1 VTLSNVNN
9 TPLRPFEPM
18 VLDCLGEISAAI
30 LKSPVGRQFPDLTA
44 FAFYIRKANLQ
55 KLAAVL
61 TSDEIRLGRGLC
73 FHIAP
78 ANIPINFAFT
88 WVFSLLAGN
97 ANVVR
102 LPSKDFPQVDAL
114 LSIINVTLEKYPTL
128 KERNAFVKYP
138 RTDNETT
145 AAYCQMADCRMIWGG
160 DRTIAA
166 IKALPTKPRCV
177 DITFADRYSVALIN
191 AEAILKADD
200 DQIARLAQDFYND
213 TYLMDQNACSSPQVI
228 LWEVGKLGSGEVEK
242 LGSSSEALAKEESGV
257 VEKAKERFWDA
268 VYELAEKKYVL
279 QDAVAVDKYT
289 LFCEE
294 AVSNPAIKSVVRN
307 GNLLYR
313 VELGSLVEK
322 PRNTLNTRKCADGKE
337 EADISC
343 DLCVSRFDLTAHRGK
358 AGFFFEHVL
367 KDREEFFSVVTEKFQ
382 TITQFGVDA
391 VQLAQQIAAA
401 HLRGIDRIVPIG
413 KAMDI
418 GVFWDGHDLIR
429 ELSRV
434 VICN

>member
-1 VTLSNVNN
+1 MILSNVNN
-9 TPLRPFEPM
+9 TPFRPFEPM
-18 VLDCLGEISAAI
+18 VLDCLGEISATI

-55 KLAAVL
+55 KVALNL
-61 TSDEIRLGRGLC
+61 NPDEIRLGRGIC

-78 ANIPINFAFT
+78 ANIPVNFAFT

-97 ANVVR
+97 ANIVR

-114 LSIINVTLEKYPTL
+114 LTIINTVLDKYPEL

-160 DRTIAA
+160 DRTIAS
-166 IKALPTKPRCV
+166 IKALPTMPRCV
-177 DITFADRYSVALIN
+177 DICFADRYSAALIN
-191 AEAILKADD
+191 ADAVMSADEA
-200 DQIARLAQDFYND
+200 QMARLAEGFYND

-228 LWEVGKLGSGEVEK
+228 LWEHDSPEAREKFWVAVET
-242 LGSSSEALAKEESGV
+242 LA
-257 VEKAKERFWDA
+257 R
-268 VYELAEKKYVL
+268 KKYVL

-294 AVSNPAIKSVVRN
+294 SVGNENIKSVIHK

-313 VELGSLVEK
+313 VELKALSS
-322 PRNTLNTRKCADGKE
+322 
-337 EADISC
+337 DI
-343 DLCVSRFDLTAHRGK
+343 VSHRGK
-358 AGFFFEHVL
+358 AGFFFEYAL
-367 KDREEFFSVVTEKFQ
+367 GNRQELFSIITEKFQ
-382 TITQFGVDA
+382 TITQFGIDA
-391 VQLAQQIAAA
+391 VELAQKIAAA

-429 ELSRV
+429 ELSRRMDMSK
-434 VICN
+434 

>member
-1 VTLSNVNN
+1 MTPLNVNN

-18 VLDCLGEISAAI
+18 VLDCLGEISATI

-78 ANIPINFAFT
+78 ANIPVNFAFT

-97 ANVVR
+97 ANIVR

-114 LSIINVTLEKYPTL
+114 LSIINVTLEKYPEL

-177 DITFADRYSVALIN
+177 DVTFADRYSVAIIS
-191 AEAILKADD
+191 AEAILAADAV
-200 DQIARLAQDFYND
+200 QIARLAQDFYND

-228 LWEVGKLGSGEVEK
+228 LWEG
-242 LGSSSEALAKEESGV
+242 ANI
-257 VEKAKERFWDA
+257 EKAQERFWAA
-268 VYELAEKKYVL
+268 VEEAAKAKYVL

-294 AVSNPAIKSVVRN
+294 AVGNDNIQSIRRM

-313 VELGSLVEK
+313 VELKSLSS
-322 PRNTLNTRKCADGKE
+322 
-337 EADISC
+337 DI
-343 DLCVSRFDLTAHRGK
+343 VSHRGK
-358 AGFFFEHVL
+358 AGFFFEYML
-367 KDREEFFSVVTEKFQ
+367 GNRQELFSVITEKFQ
-382 TITQFGVDA
+382 TITQFGIDA
-391 VQLAQQIAAA
+391 AELARQITAA

-429 ELSRV
+429 ELSRRV
-434 VICN
+434 DTAV

>member
-1 VTLSNVNN
+1 MTPSNVNN
-9 TPLRPFEPM
+9 TPLRPFDPM
-18 VLDCLGEISAAI
+18 VLDCLGEISTAI

-55 KLAAVL
+55 KLAL
-61 TSDEIRLGRGLC
+61 NLNPDEIRLGRGLC

-88 WVFSLLAGN
+88 WIFSLLAGN

-114 LSIINVTLEKYPTL
+114 LSIINATLEKYQEL

-160 DRTIAA
+160 DHTIAA
-166 IKALPTKPRCV
+166 IKALPAKPRCV

-191 AEAILKADD
+191 ADAILKTDD
-200 DQIARLAQDFYND
+200 VHIARLAQDFYND

-228 LWEVGKLGSGEVEK
+228 LWEGGD
-242 LGSSSEALAKEESGV
+242 
-257 VEKAKERFWDA
+257 VEKAKDRFWVA
-268 VYELAEKKYVL
+268 VEEVTRAKYVL

-294 AVSNPAIKSVVRN
+294 AVKNPAIKSITRS

-313 VELGSLVEK
+313 AELEYLPNPKLETLPPQLETINQK
-322 PRNTLNTRKCADGKE
+322 LETRNQKLETLTN
-337 EADISC
+337 
-343 DLCVSRFDLTAHRGK
+343 HRGK
-358 AGFFFEHVL
+358 AGFFFEYTL
-367 KDREEFFSVVTEKFQ
+367 QNRQELFSVVTEKFQ
-382 TITQFGVDA
+382 TIVQFGVDA
-391 VQLAQQIAAA
+391 VELAQQLVAA

-418 GVFWDGHDLIR
+418 GVLWDGHDLIR
-429 ELSRV
+429 ELSRCIV
-434 VICN
+434 A

>member
-1 VTLSNVNN
+1 MTLSNVNN

-44 FAFYIRKANLQ
+44 FAFYIRKANLL
-55 KLAAVL
+55 KLEAAF
-61 TSDEIRLGRGLC
+61 TSDEIRLGRGVC

-78 ANIPINFAFT
+78 ANIPVNFAFT

-97 ANVVR
+97 ANIVR

-114 LSIINVTLEKYPTL
+114 LTIIKDTLDKYPEL

-138 RTDNETT
+138 RTDNGTT

-160 DRTIAA
+160 DRTIAS

-177 DITFADRYSVALIN
+177 DICFADRYSVALIN
-191 AEAILKADD
+191 ADAVMSADEA
-200 DQIARLAQDFYND
+200 QMARLAEGFYND

-228 LWEVGKLGSGEVEK
+228 LWEND
-242 LGSSSEALAKEESGV
+242 SSEAR
-257 VEKAKERFWDA
+257 EKFWDA
-268 VYELAEKKYVL
+268 VESLARKKYLL

-294 AVSNPAIKSVVRN
+294 AVGNKNIQSVTHK

-313 VELGSLVEK
+313 IELASL
-322 PRNTLNTRKCADGKE
+322 PP
-337 EADISC
+337 DI
-343 DLCVSRFDLTAHRGK
+343 VSHRGK
-358 AGFFFEHVL
+358 AGFFFEHAL
-367 KDREEFFSVVTEKFQ
+367 ANREELFDVVTEKFQ
-382 TITQFGVDA
+382 TITQFGVDSDE
-391 VQLAQQIAAA
+391 LRLQIVDC

-413 KAMDI
+413 YAMDI
-418 GVFWDGHDLIR
+418 GAVWDGCDLIR
-429 ELSRV
+429 TLSR
-434 VICN
+434 IIA

>member
-1 VTLSNVNN
+1 MTLSNVNN

-30 LKSPVGRQFPDLTA
+30 LKSPVGRQYPDLTA
-44 FAFYIRKANLQ
+44 FAFYVRKANLQ
-55 KLAAVL
+55 KLEAALPPGEV
-61 TSDEIRLGRGLC
+61 RLGRGLC
-73 FHIAP
+73 FHVAP

-114 LSIINVTLEKYPTL
+114 LAIMAEALGKCPELQARNV
-128 KERNAFVKYP
+128 FVKYP

-166 IKALPTKPRCV
+166 IKALPTRPRCV
-177 DITFADRYSVALIN
+177 DICFADRYSVALIDGG
-191 AEAILKADD
+191 AVMAADET
-200 DQIARLAQDFYND
+200 QVARLAEGFYND

-228 LWEVGKLGSGEVEK
+228 LWEHDSPQ
-242 LGSSSEALAKEESGV
+242 AR
-257 VEKAKERFWDA
+257 ERFWGA
-268 VYELAEKKYVL
+268 VEELAKRKYVL

-294 AVSNPAIKSVVRN
+294 AAGNRNIQSVVRK

-313 VELGSLVEK
+313 VQLK
-322 PRNTLNTRKCADGKE
+322 TLSPDM
-337 EADISC
+337 IQ
-343 DLCVSRFDLTAHRGK
+343 HRGK
-358 AGFFFEHVL
+358 AGFFFEYAL
-367 KDREEFFSVVTEKFQ
+367 KDRDELFRVVTEKFQ
-382 TITQFGVDA
+382 TITQFGIDA
-391 VQLAQQIAAA
+391 DSLRRQIVEH

-413 KAMDI
+413 QAMDV
-418 GVFWDGHDLIR
+418 GVVWDGFDLVR
-429 ELSRV
+429 CLSRV
-434 VICN
+434 VA

>member
-1 VTLSNVNN
+1 MVTICNK
-9 TPLRPFEPM
+9 PLRVFDDE
-18 VLDCLGEISAAI
+18 VIKFLGELSSGL
-30 LKSPVGRQFPDLTA
+30 LKSPLVRQHPDISA
-44 FAFYIRKANLQ
+44 FAFYIRKANLL
-55 KLAAVL
+55 KLRSTL
-61 TSDEIRLGRGLC
+61 FPTSQPLNSPTSLPCDPCIPWSNPELASRLGRGLC

-78 ANIPINFAFT
+78 ANIPVNFAFT

-97 ANVVR
+97 ANIVR

-114 LSIINVTLEKYPTL
+114 LAIIKAHLTRYPELEA
-128 KERNAFVKYP
+128 RNLFVKYP

-145 AAYCQMADCRMIWGG
+145 AKYCAMADCRMIWGG
-160 DRTIAA
+160 DRTIAS

-177 DITFADRYSVALIN
+177 DICFADRYSVALIN
-191 AEAILKADD
+191 AEAVLEADET
-200 DQIARLAQDFYND
+200 QMARLTEGFYND

-242 LGSSSEALAKEESGV
+242 AMEKFWAV
-257 VEKAKERFWDA
+257 VEDVAKA
-268 VYELAEKKYVL
+268 KYVL

-294 AVSNPAIKSVVRN
+294 VVNNPLIKQVFRS

-313 VELGSLVEK
+313 VELKALSAQL
-322 PRNTLNTRKCADGKE
+322 PNFPTSQLPNSIT
-337 EADISC
+337 S
-343 DLCVSRFDLTAHRGK
+343 HRGK
-358 AGFFFEHVL
+358 GGFFFEYVL

-382 TITQFGVDA
+382 TITQFGVD
-391 VQLAQQIAAA
+391 VEGLRRQIVERG
-401 HLRGIDRIVPIG
+401 LRGIDRIVQIG

-434 VICN
+434 VIGN

>member
-1 VTLSNVNN
+1 MTRLNVNN
-9 TPLRPFEPM
+9 SPLRPFEPM

-55 KLAAVL
+55 KLGASVSLAEV
-61 TSDEIRLGRGLC
+61 RLGRGLC
-73 FHIAP
+73 FHVAP

-114 LSIINVTLEKYPTL
+114 LSIINATLGKYPEL
-128 KERNAFVKYP
+128 EERNAFVKYP

-166 IKALPTKPRCV
+166 IKALPTRPRCV
-177 DITFADRYSVALIN
+177 DVCFADRYSVAIIN
-191 AEAILKADD
+191 AEAILNADD
-200 DQIARLAQDFYND
+200 DHIARLAQDFYND

-228 LWEVGKLGSGEVEK
+228 LWEGTNVK
-242 LGSSSEALAKEESGV
+242 
-257 VEKAKERFWDA
+257 KAQERFWDA
-268 VYELAEKKYVL
+268 VYTLAKKKYVL

-294 AVSNPAIKSVVRN
+294 TVGNANIESVTRKE
-307 GNLLYR
+307 NLLYR
-313 VELGSLVEK
+313 VELKSLSS
-322 PRNTLNTRKCADGKE
+322 
-337 EADISC
+337 DIIS
-343 DLCVSRFDLTAHRGK
+343 HRGK

-367 KDREEFFSVVTEKFQ
+367 KDREDFFSVVTEKFQ

-391 VQLAQQIAAA
+391 VQLAQQIGAA

-429 ELSRV
+429 ELSRCIV
-434 VICN
+434 VQ

>member
-1 VTLSNVNN
+1 MTLSNVNN

-18 VLDCLGEISAAI
+18 VLDCLGEISSAI

-44 FAFYIRKANLQ
+44 FAFYIRKANLL
-55 KLAAVL
+55 KLRDTIFPNPKL
-61 TSDEIRLGRGLC
+61 ETGNPELKTRLGRGLC

-78 ANIPINFAFT
+78 ANIPVNFAFS
-88 WVFSLLAGN
+88 WIFSLLAGN
-97 ANVVR
+97 ANIVR

-114 LSIINVTLEKYPTL
+114 LSIIQANLTRNKELET
-128 KERNAFVKYP
+128 RNLFVKYP

-200 DQIARLAQDFYND
+200 NQIARLAQDFYND

-228 LWEVGKLGSGEVEK
+228 LWEGGD
-242 LGSSSEALAKEESGV
+242 
-257 VEKAKERFWDA
+257 VEKAKERFWDT
-268 VYELAEKKYVL
+268 VYELAAKKYVL

-289 LFCEE
+289 FFCEE
-294 AVSNPAIKSVVRN
+294 AVGNANIKSVTQK

-313 VELGSLVEK
+313 VELKSL
-322 PRNTLNTRKCADGKE
+322 PS
-337 EADISC
+337 DIIS
-343 DLCVSRFDLTAHRGK
+343 HRGK
-358 AGFFFEHVL
+358 AGFFFEHTLV
-367 KDREEFFSVVTEKFQ
+367 DRQELFSVITEKFQ
-382 TITQFGVDA
+382 TITQFGIDA
-391 VQLAQQIAAA
+391 VELAQQITVA

-429 ELSRV
+429 ELSRCV
-434 VICN
+434 VAQ

>member
-1 VTLSNVNN
+1 MTLSNVNN

-18 VLDCLGEISAAI
+18 VLDCLGEISSAI

-55 KLAAVL
+55 KLESAL
-61 TSDEIRLGRGLC
+61 SPDEIRLGRGLC

-97 ANVVR
+97 ANIVR

-114 LSIINVTLEKYPTL
+114 LSIIRAHLTRNKELEA
-128 KERNAFVKYP
+128 RNLFVKYP

-145 AAYCQMADCRMIWGG
+145 TVYCQMADCRMIWGG
-160 DRTIAA
+160 DRTIAT
-166 IKALPTKPRCV
+166 IKALPSKPRCV

-200 DQIARLAQDFYND
+200 DQITRLAQDFYND

-228 LWEVGKLGSGEVEK
+228 LWEGWG
-242 LGSSSEALAKEESGV
+242 A
-257 VEKAKERFWDA
+257 EKAKERFWDA
-268 VYELAEKKYVL
+268 VYELAAKKYVL

-294 AVSNPAIKSVVRN
+294 AVGNANIESLPRN

-313 VELGSLVEK
+313 VELKSL
-322 PRNTLNTRKCADGKE
+322 PS
-337 EADISC
+337 DIIS
-343 DLCVSRFDLTAHRGK
+343 HRGK
-358 AGFFFEHVL
+358 AGFFLEYVL
-367 KDREEFFSVVTEKFQ
+367 QDRQELFSVVTDKFQ
-382 TITQFGVDA
+382 TITQFGVD
-391 VQLAQQIAAA
+391 VNSLRQQIVA
-401 HLRGIDRIVPIG
+401 HNLRGIDRIIPVG
-413 KAMDI
+413 HAMDI
-418 GVFWDGHDLIR
+418 GVIWDGYDLIR
-429 ELSRV
+429 TLSRV
-434 VICN
+434 VL